1 MQLDL
6 IESDLGS
13 AVVSVTPQTLLSPA
27 ADGNQDYRFVATYRC
42 QNQEKRLNV
51 LIRTTEGEY
60 GDLLI
65 TVVSH
70 GDPKAAK
77 VRFSNP
83 LPFLIHFAQVIKYPM
98 KPLSLQSRVSALTEE
113 ESIRP
118 RNRIKFSGNIGIQI
132 FHEWVLNLLQDI
144 PSRIDENSIGERLV
158 V

>member
-1 MQLDL
+1 MVLRSPVQLDL

-13 AVVSVTPQTLLSPA
+13 AVVSVTPQTLLAPT

-77 VRFSNP
+77 VRLNIPIGLADHVSCVGHQVSHETSFP
-83 LPFLIHFAQVIKYPM
+83 TITCEFLH
-98 KPLSLQSRVSALTEE
+98 
-113 ESIRP
+113 
-118 RNRIKFSGNIGIQI
+118 
-132 FHEWVLNLLQDI
+132 
-144 PSRIDENSIGERLV
+144 
-158 V
+158 